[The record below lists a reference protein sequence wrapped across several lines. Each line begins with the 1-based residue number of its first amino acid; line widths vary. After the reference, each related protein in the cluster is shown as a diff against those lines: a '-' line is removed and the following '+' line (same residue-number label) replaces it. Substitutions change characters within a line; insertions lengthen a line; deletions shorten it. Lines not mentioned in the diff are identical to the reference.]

1 MGATMKDI
9 ARETGLGLAT
19 NSSYLN
25 GGNVREKNR
34 IKIEEAIEKLHFEV
48 NEVARGLKTN
58 RTKTIGIILP
68 ELNNIFFSE
77 IITAAEDLLRS
88 HGYATMICDC
98 RSDVK
103 REEEAAEFLLH
114 RRVDGLIMMP
124 TGAEKKVFERFRISI
139 RPVVLI
145 DRRMEN
151 GDCDCFLV
159 DIEGAA
165 QNAVKRLMKKGHK
178 KIGMITGPD
187 KVYTARERQRGY
199 ELALQESSKAQSDLK
214 DKTDR
219 KDTKLLADG
228 NYTIAGGAKA
238 MRKLYEDNPDMTA
251 VFISNYEMTVGAM
264 MEINDLGIKVPK
276 QLSVIG
282 FDNVDFARA
291 VVPRLSI
298 VTQPTEQ
305 IGQAAANLLLSR
317 LEDKDETSDKTSD
330 KTETTETIWLKTGFV
345 EGESVADIS

>member
-19 NSSYLN
+19 ISSYLN

-124 TGAEKKVFERFRISI
+124 TGAEKKVFDRFRKSG

-151 GDCDCFLV
+151 GDCDCVLV
-159 DIEGAA
+159 DNEGAA

-187 KVYTARERQRGY
+187 NVYTARERQRGY
-199 ELALQESSKAQSDLK
+199 ELAIQESSRARSAQQSDLK
-214 DKTDR
+214 GKT
-219 KDTKLLADG
+219 
-228 NYTIAGGAKA
+228 
-238 MRKLYEDNPDMTA
+238 DMTA

-264 MEINDLGIKVPK
+264 MEINDLGIKVPE

-282 FDNVDFARA
+282 FDNMDFARA
-291 VVPRLSI
+291 VVPRLTI
-298 VTQPTEQ
+298 VT
-305 IGQAAANLLLSR
+305 LS
-317 LEDKDETSDKTSD
+317 L
-330 KTETTETIWLKTGFV
+330 IH
-345 EGESVADIS
+345 I

>member
-19 NSSYLN
+19 ISSYLN

-124 TGAEKKVFERFRISI
+124 TGAEKKVFDRFRKSG

-151 GDCDCFLV
+151 GDCDCVLV
-159 DIEGAA
+159 DNEGAA
-165 QNAVKRLMKKGHK
+165 QNAVKRLMQKGHK

-187 KVYTARERQRGY
+187 NVYTARQN
-199 ELALQESSKAQSDLK
+199 
-214 DKTDR
+214 R
-219 KDTKLLADG
+219 K
-228 NYTIAGGAKA
+228 NRY
-238 MRKLYEDNPDMTA
+238 
-251 VFISNYEMTVGAM
+251 
-264 MEINDLGIKVPK
+264 
-276 QLSVIG
+276 
-282 FDNVDFARA
+282 
-291 VVPRLSI
+291 
-298 VTQPTEQ
+298 
-305 IGQAAANLLLSR
+305 
-317 LEDKDETSDKTSD
+317 KTSG
-330 KTETTETIWLKTGFV
+330 KW
-345 EGESVADIS
+345 

>member
-1 MGATMKDI
+1 
-9 ARETGLGLAT
+9 
-19 NSSYLN
+19 
-25 GGNVREKNR
+25 
-34 IKIEEAIEKLHFEV
+34 
-48 NEVARGLKTN
+48 
-58 RTKTIGIILP
+58 
-68 ELNNIFFSE
+68 
-77 IITAAEDLLRS
+77 
-88 HGYATMICDC
+88 
-98 RSDVK
+98 
-103 REEEAAEFLLH
+103 
-114 RRVDGLIMMP
+114 MMP
-124 TGAEKKVFERFRISI
+124 TGAEKKVFDRFRKSG

-151 GDCDCFLV
+151 GDCDCVLV
-159 DIEGAA
+159 DNEGAA

-187 KVYTARERQRGY
+187 NVYTARERQRGY
-199 ELALQESSKAQSDLK
+199 ELALQESSKDQSEQQSDLK

-298 VTQPTEQ
+298 VTQPTEE